1 MTSEPGTTGRTIL
14 ITGVTDGIGRALAE
28 HYAAAGARVLGMGRR
43 PGTAA
48 PVDLLT
54 SGAYCQADL
63 ARPGAAEAVRG
74 FLDEQGIDRLDMLVH
89 NAAAGWYGPIAE
101 QNPGSIA
108 DLLAVNLR
116 ATIALTHALL
126 PRLSAAR
133 GVIAF
138 VSSVHAALP
147 TPDFA
152 VYTATKAALD
162 GFARNLRIEQAGK
175 VDVLTL
181 WIGPTRTGMHAKSGV
196 PAGRLKVERFA
207 SPEATAA
214 RIAAAIA
221 RRRCVSI
228 GAGNGLLHWAGTH
241 LEAWID
247 GTMIAA
253 ARRRS
258 G

>member
-28 HYAAAGARVLGMGRR
+28 HYAAAGARVLGVGRR

-48 PVDLLT
+48 PDALLT
-54 SGAYCQADL
+54 SGAYCRADL
-63 ARPGAAEAVRG
+63 ARPDAAEAICS
-74 FLDEQGIDRLDMLVH
+74 FLDEQGIDRLDIVVH
-89 NAAAGWYGPIAE
+89 SAAVGWCGPPAQQSPDATAE
-101 QNPGSIA
+101 
-108 DLLAVNLR
+108 LLAVNLR
-116 ATIALTHALL
+116 APIALTHALL
-126 PRLSAAR
+126 PRLAAAR
-133 GVIAF
+133 GVVAC

-214 RIAAAIA
+214 GIAAAIA
-221 RRRCVSI
+221 RRHCAAI

-253 ARRRS
+253 ARRRT